1 MGPREG
7 AIRPAAHRDVVVD
20 VDEAAREAARE
31 QARHEKRYVTEAL
44 QGEFASGD
52 TGRLERIGEH
62 QRERLERPSVRIR
75 LIQALRPGEQSQHVD
90 YISLGPL
97 VHLET
102 LIRERSTQRAA
113 EEFREVGRR
122 DDSTSMHFGLHPL
135 LTLHYLSGS
144 DRSSAVP

>member
-7 AIRPAAHRDVVVD
+7 AVRPAADRDVVVD

-44 QGEFASGD
+44 QGELASGD

-62 QRERLERPSVRIR
+62 QRERLERPVRIR

-102 LIRERSTQRAA
+102 LIRERSMQRVA
-113 EEFREVGRR
+113 EEFREVRRR
-122 DDSTSMHFGLHPL
+122 DDSAGMHVGLHPL